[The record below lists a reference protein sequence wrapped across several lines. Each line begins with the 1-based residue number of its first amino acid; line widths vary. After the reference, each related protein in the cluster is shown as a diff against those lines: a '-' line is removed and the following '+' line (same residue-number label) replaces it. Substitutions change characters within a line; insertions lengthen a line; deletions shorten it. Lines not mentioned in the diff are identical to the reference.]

1 MSNKLQLFT
10 SMLKIGCI
18 GFGGGSAIIPIIEDE
33 IVGTGIDTKE
43 NIDKDVMV
51 ANITP
56 GALPVEVAAS
66 IGKRAGGNKGMFLS
80 ALAMALPGALAAIT
94 IFTIFSTM
102 KLTVLNVI
110 ELASVGVS
118 IFILYMLKVYI
129 GNVFNKCAGNTKC

>member
-1 MSNKLQLFT
+1 
-10 SMLKIGCI
+10 
-18 GFGGGSAIIPIIEDE
+18 
-33 IVGTGIDTKE
+33 
-43 NIDKDVMV
+43 MV

-80 ALAMALPGALAAIT
+80 ALAMALPGALAAIA

-129 GNVFNKCAGNTKC
+129 GKCI